1 MARLVS
7 LVMLALTVAVP
18 AARAEKPV
26 TAPAQM
32 WLFLAPEEHSCAG
45 PVSTWHDASDPVFF
59 ARGPTARLDSQELW
73 AGGLPFYSLIGVSYE
88 NGVLRLVVIGVA
100 TETKIDVNRPSGIR
114 SRWPFC

>member
-1 MARLVS
+1 MVRLVS
-7 LVMLALTVAVP
+7 LVVLALTVAVP

-26 TAPAQM
+26 RAPAQM

-73 AGGLPFYSLIGVSYE
+73 AGGLPFFSLIGVTYA
-88 NGVLRLVVIGVA
+88 NGLLRLGGLGVA
-100 TETKIDVNRPSGIR
+100 PERKIAANTPS
-114 SRWPFC
+114 CT